1 VNGTFY
7 LFLFGREGKYFEI
20 ICLFIYLYIDV
31 DGCLPYCMSVSMKAR
46 KINQLPGDKSYR
58 TVANHHVSAEK

>member
-1 VNGTFY
+1 MVHFTFF
-7 LFLFGREGKYFEI
+7 FLAGRESILRLFVY
-20 ICLFIYLYIDV
+20 LFIYLYIDV